1 MPNNNNNNN
10 NRINIRQEFTHTTLR
25 NKTTHST
32 RPPKSDEVETFCCT
46 SCRGSQF
53 APIVF
58 KTRVA
63 AFVPKYFGGREGSS
77 VGPYVIVAVAPNDE
91 RSFISF
97 TALATS
103 SGFAIREARRAAF
116 DSEDSG
122 DASSACSFPK
132 SEPAKSSWIKP
143 SALMSY
149 CEGGRRGEDD
159 EALRERERDREV
171 GCVGRARRRKS
182 GERCVVRRTRKHS

>member
-1 MPNNNNNNN
+1 M
-10 NRINIRQEFTHTTLR
+10 
-25 NKTTHST
+25 
-32 RPPKSDEVETFCCT
+32 
-46 SCRGSQF
+46 
-53 APIVF
+53 F

-116 DSEDSG
+116 DS
-122 DASSACSFPK
+122 
-132 SEPAKSSWIKP
+132 
-143 SALMSY
+143 
-149 CEGGRRGEDD
+149 
-159 EALRERERDREV
+159 
-171 GCVGRARRRKS
+171 
-182 GERCVVRRTRKHS
+182 